1 VGTAGRTNEVPGVS
15 CAWAVCVLRGA
26 KTAAVAGN
34 EALRARRCDLAACL
48 AFGGGSGA
56 ARTTLCG
63 VADPGAASGGARR
76 VESGPR
82 VTIAGS
88 VTAAAMAVPATAAV
102 AMIVSTLLTNSPV
115 SADLPVMVSA
125 VSVDNLNPE
134 R

>member
-1 VGTAGRTNEVPGVS
+1 MGCAGRTGDVPGVS
-15 CAWAVCVLRGA
+15 CTWAVCALLGA
-26 KTAAVAGN
+26 KTAAAVGN

-56 ARTTLCG
+56 ARTTLRG
-63 VADPGAASGGARR
+63 VPGAASGGARR
-76 VESGPR
+76 VESGPS

-134 R
+134 T